1 MTGSIAH
8 GMRAA
13 LALALPLLVCACAG
27 IAVPR
32 LDAPLPQ
39 RWRHAEPAAGAMPV
53 DLRGWWHAFH
63 DPALDALVDEAL
75 RRNLQLGE
83 AREHLQAARE
93 RYRSAGTVGLPRFG
107 AKTEDAIDPDASASF
122 FVAGFDASW
131 ELNLFG
137 RGTALHRQARGALDA
152 GVAEWQ
158 QARVSLVA
166 EVVRDWLSLQAGR
179 QQQAVLESE
188 LELKQRA
195 SAISQARV
203 RLRLAAPVER
213 DMAEMGV
220 SEAKAALAGATAE
233 NEVLEGQLAM
243 LLGRNE
249 PLPDWS
255 RPGTLPVL
263 GMVGLD
269 QVPADL
275 LRTRPDIA
283 AAEARVLTAAGEAGE
298 ARANLL
304 PRLGIGGSVV
314 WSTNL
319 TTHRQTQDNA
329 LLTLGPMIDIPLFDW
344 GARQADFRAGKHEL
358 AASVFAYRQA
368 VLEGVADVEA
378 ALARLQQQAAR
389 QAEQGAAHA
398 ALVRALQAQ
407 DTRVRLGLAAPAD
420 RIQAQWAVSQSDLA
434 GIDTTLARDLAF
446 VGLYKALGGAP
457 LPSTAADAEA
467 VR

>member
-1 MTGSIAH
+1 
-8 GMRAA
+8 
-13 LALALPLLVCACAG
+13 LVA
-27 IAVPR
+27 R
-32 LDAPLPQ
+32 
-39 RWRHAEPAAGAMPV
+39 
-53 DLRGWWHAFH
+53 FH

-137 RGTALHRQARGALDA
+137 RGTALHRQARALDA

-195 SAISQARV
+195 SAISQTRV
-203 RLRLAAPVER
+203 RLQLAAPVER

-220 SEAKAALAGATAE
+220 SEVKAALAGATAE

-269 QVPADL
+269 QVPPTCSVPA
-275 LRTRPDIA
+275 RTS
-283 AAEARVLTAAGEAGE
+283 
-298 ARANLL
+298 LL
-304 PRLGIGGSVV
+304 PKRGC
-314 WSTNL
+314 
-319 TTHRQTQDNA
+319 
-329 LLTLGPMIDIPLFDW
+329 
-344 GARQADFRAGKHEL
+344 
-358 AASVFAYRQA
+358 
-368 VLEGVADVEA
+368 
-378 ALARLQQQAAR
+378 
-389 QAEQGAAHA
+389 
-398 ALVRALQAQ
+398 
-407 DTRVRLGLAAPAD
+407 
-420 RIQAQWAVSQSDLA
+420 
-434 GIDTTLARDLAF
+434 
-446 VGLYKALGGAP
+446 
-457 LPSTAADAEA
+457 
-467 VR
+467 

>member
-1 MTGSIAH
+1 M
-8 GMRAA
+8 
-13 LALALPLLVCACAG
+13 
-27 IAVPR
+27 
-32 LDAPLPQ
+32 
-39 RWRHAEPAAGAMPV
+39 
-53 DLRGWWHAFH
+53 
-63 DPALDALVDEAL
+63 
-75 RRNLQLGE
+75 
-83 AREHLQAARE
+83 
-93 RYRSAGTVGLPRFG
+93 
-107 AKTEDAIDPDASASF
+107 
-122 FVAGFDASW
+122 
-131 ELNLFG
+131 
-137 RGTALHRQARGALDA
+137 
-152 GVAEWQ
+152 
-158 QARVSLVA
+158 
-166 EVVRDWLSLQAGR
+166 
-179 QQQAVLESE
+179 
-188 LELKQRA
+188 LK
-195 SAISQARV
+195 
-203 RLRLAAPVER
+203 
-213 DMAEMGV
+213 
-220 SEAKAALAGATAE
+220 
-233 NEVLEGQLAM
+233 
-243 LLGRNE
+243 
-249 PLPDWS
+249 
-255 RPGTLPVL
+255 
-263 GMVGLD
+263 
-269 QVPADL
+269 
-275 LRTRPDIA
+275 
-283 AAEARVLTAAGEAGE
+283 AAGEAGE

-314 WSTNL
+314 WPTNL